1 MTIQKSSSF
10 TLILHYGDAIY
21 DKPFNITFQNKLEAF
36 QTWLLQVQLA
46 GRSEN
51 EFINNLI

>member
-1 MTIQKSSSF
+1 MTIQKSTF
-10 TLILHYGDAIY
+10 TLILHYGDEIY
-21 DKPFNITFQNKLEAF
+21 DKPFNITFQKKLEAF

-51 EFINNLI
+51 KITNNLI